1 MICRQ
6 SRDVTFVVHSLVQ
19 DANTSIPSAVWLS
32 NRGLITCDERGVTF
46 RWKEYR
52 VHGRTRYK
60 TMTLNLSPKD
70 APESARKF
78 LSRSGTAI
86 AKGTHGIDL

>member
-1 MICRQ
+1 MR
-6 SRDVTFVVHSLVQ
+6 
-19 DANTSIPSAVWLS
+19 ATSIPSAVWLS

-60 TMTLNLSPKD
+60 TMTLSTDEFIRRFLLPVVDPRNAAIGRSLLV
-70 APESARKF
+70 AR
-78 LSRSGTAI
+78 
-86 AKGTHGIDL
+86 